1 MHIQYINIKISFYPN
16 AVSGRICLSQ
26 TNLPSSLGQQEAG
39 RLEPCDPAGT
49 NMKFHG
55 TENTQNVINVHFL
68 VKCLHKTNMNFKRS
82 SCHVLCIS
90 PGSISRIT

>member
-1 MHIQYINIKISFYPN
+1 MLFQGGSVCPKQIFHHPWYSRKPVDSSPVFQ
-16 AVSGRICLSQ
+16 
-26 TNLPSSLGQQEAG
+26 PS
-39 RLEPCDPAGT
+39 

-82 SCHVLCIS
+82 SCHVLCTS